1 MSTSPLTPQERLAL
15 SRKAIFKHMNRHE
28 REHGDEGDLES
39 NESAVRKPSK
49 RGTLGVLTQAI
60 RVWWFRHPASS
71 AVELARPLLGDYA
84 RAHPFKLL
92 GAAAGLGAAAVL
104 VRPWRMVSIGGLLV
118 AAVKSS
124 GLSGVLFSLL
134 TNRSDVSHN
143 DENNQNYE
151 DLS

>member
-1 MSTSPLTPQERLAL
+1 MSTTPLTPQERLAL

-28 REHGDEGDLES
+28 RDHGDESDLHAQES
-39 NESAVRKPSK
+39 SARAPSK
-49 RGTLGVLTQAI
+49 RGPLGALTQAV

-71 AVELARPLLGDYA
+71 AVELARPLLDDYA

-92 GAAAGLGAAAVL
+92 GASAGLGAAAVL

-118 AAVKSS
+118 AAIKSS

-134 TNRSDVSHN
+134 TNRSEPSQ
-143 DENNQNYE
+143 NNQ
-151 DLS
+151 DLP